1 MKIPRAV
8 ILCLCVVFTAE
19 MAARMM
25 VRTGRLE
32 QDKSLQ
38 KLLEDNVSYLQQ
50 KRPRLWLVG
59 NSVLEFGIDQ
69 NQLSKDLGLA
79 TINLCHGG
87 ATVRG
92 SAAML
97 DFYLKEVSYKPEYV
111 MLVISKD
118 DFNPNG
124 AGARTSET
132 YLRLMPRWGKYKK
145 NYSWLRSV
153 RGSIYNKIL
162 MLWSRVFVI
171 KEGLPSWREKYQSVK
186 IDFDQQEFARAMM
199 KNYIFDSEGLM
210 FFSEICRHHGINNPG
225 IILLPITAD
234 YVAWHNREFPAMTY
248 PAIRNS
254 LREICRTLGITLIDL
269 GDPLTNRDLFRDL
282 FHLNPRGA
290 QYITGLLSQ
299 KLSPVIHAKR

>member
-25 VRTGRLE
+25 VRAGRLE

-38 KLLEDNVSYLQQ
+38 KLLEENVSCLQQ
-50 KRPRLWLVG
+50 NQPPLWLVG

-69 NQLSKDLGLA
+69 KQLSQDLGLA
-79 TINLCHGG
+79 TISLCHGG

-124 AGARTSET
+124 LNALTSER
-132 YLRLMPRWGKYKK
+132 YLQFMSWWEKYKK

-153 RGSIYNKIL
+153 RGCLYDKIL
-162 MLWSRVFVI
+162 TLWSRVFVK
-171 KEGLPSWREKYQSVK
+171 KEYLPSWRKKYQWTV
-186 IDFDQQEFARAMM
+186 IDIDQQEFARAMM
-199 KNYIFDSEGLM
+199 KDYSFDSEGLI
-210 FFSEICRHHGINNPG
+210 FFSEICRQHGLKNPG
-225 IILLPITAD
+225 IVLLPITAD
-234 YVAWHNREFPAMTY
+234 YVAWHNREFPAMIY
-248 PAIRNS
+248 PTIRNR
-254 LREICRTLGITLIDL
+254 LREMCKELGITLIDL
-269 GDPLTNRDLFRDL
+269 GDPLANRDMFRDL
-282 FHLNPRGA
+282 FHLNPQGS
-290 QYITGLLSQ
+290 QYVTGLLSE
-299 KLSPVIHAKR
+299 KLSPVIHTKR